1 MILLLL
7 SSYVYFMLALTT
19 MFFLTDF
26 YDDSVKQAGL
36 SSALFISIKQHT

>member
-19 MFFLTDF
+19 MFFLTGF
-26 YDDSVKQAGL
+26 YDSIKQAGL

>member
-19 MFFLTDF
+19 MFFLTGF
-26 YDDSVKQAGL
+26 YDDSIKQAGL